1 MRSIPPFLPSGRLMK
16 GFFYVIVLS
25 AASMSTAQTYRCVDS
40 NGRAFFTNL
49 GCDNTQRPIP
59 AGNTSNPGRGN
70 TSSLAALLDSVS
82 LETNPEKRR
91 NLSDQI
97 HAGFASYKARAIAEA
112 QSQAESKSGVPE
124 LERQL
129 RDAEA
134 RDRADPQWQH
144 FKSDSPIT
152 SGIRSQ
158 LLAAR
163 EQANRSA
170 AGLLETNAEYARMRA
185 RYSVFEKSN

>member
-1 MRSIPPFLPSGRLMK
+1 MK
-16 GFFYVIVLS
+16 SLLYAMVLS
-25 AASMSTAQTYRCVDS
+25 SASLSIAQSYRCVDS
-40 NGRAFFTNL
+40 NGRPFFTNL
-49 GCDNTQRPIP
+49 GCDGTQRAIP
-59 AGNTSNPGRGN
+59 ASNTSNAGRAS
-70 TSSLAALLDSVS
+70 TSSLAALLDSATR
-82 LETNPEKRR
+82 ETDPEKRR

-97 HAGFASYKARAIAEA
+97 HVGFASYKARALAAA
-112 QSQAESKSGVPE
+112 QSYAESKSGVPE

-129 RDAEA
+129 RDSEA
-134 RDRADPQWQH
+134 SDRADPQWQS
-144 FKSDSPIT
+144 FRSDSPIT

-158 LLAAR
+158 LMAAR